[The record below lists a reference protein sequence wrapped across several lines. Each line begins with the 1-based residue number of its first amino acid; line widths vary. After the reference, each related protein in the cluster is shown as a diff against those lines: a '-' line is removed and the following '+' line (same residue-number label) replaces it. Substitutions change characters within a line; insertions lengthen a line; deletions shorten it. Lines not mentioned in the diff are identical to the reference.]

1 MVQHDE
7 GHVLRMLGHV
17 LAMGFFER
25 ELEADDA
32 ARIVIAHRISEQASS
47 KRPCA
52 CRKLLPSARLRN
64 ACTL

>member
-17 LAMGFFER
+17 LAMGFER

-32 ARIVIAHRISEQASS
+32 ARIVIAHPISEQASS
-47 KRPCA
+47 KLHAHAER
-52 CRKLLPSARLRN
+52 LPSVRLRN